1 MNNPLDKWK
10 GQFGN
15 DYSDRNQT
23 TPEML
28 NSRRNLWM
36 NLFQTMGYTPK
47 SILEVGAGNGQ
58 NLIAIKDVF
67 DVLGQKSPIK
77 CEMSAVEPNEE
88 SSSRLIADCPYVS
101 TFRDADIYA
110 LPFNNSSVEFVFTSG
125 VLIHIP
131 PGELDKAMGEIYRVS
146 SKSIFCLE
154 YFAPDCEPI
163 KYRDQEGMLW
173 RNDFGKLYA
182 EKFKLRVVGYGFCW
196 KFITGLDNLTWTLLE
211 KTH

>member
-67 DVLGQKSPIK
+67 NVLGQKSPIK
-77 CEMSAVEPNEE
+77 CDFHAVEPNSE
-88 SSSRLIADCPYVS
+88 SRARLEADCPWVKSYN
-101 TFRDADIYA
+101 ADIND
-110 LPFNNSSVEFVFTSG
+110 LPQNASSIEFVFTSG

-154 YFAPDCEPI
+154 YFAPSCEEI
-163 KYRDQEGMLW
+163 KYRDQSGMLW
-173 RNDFGKLYA
+173 RNDFGRLYV

-196 KFITGLDNLTWTLLE
+196 KLITGLDNLTWTLLE